1 MAGENPCIEAMTKAA
16 KAAGIEL
23 TVDDMEAI
31 STGTMRT
38 LRRELGRLNAA
49 RAGAAG
55 DVTADA
61 LVRMRDRVLAT
72 LTHDA
77 LLAKRRIALAVERNL
92 ANRATIDAH
101 PDGPARGLLSLL
113 IKDKADRGRTLSV
126 EDRARAIGRAANAQ
140 LVDSFERVAP
150 GWLGLQDQPGA
161 SSAMVRAMFGEDLSR
176 WADLSPELR
185 AELRAGA
192 DAWRAVTDNL
202 RERFNLAGGDIGRL
216 MNWALPMSHSAE
228 RVRLRGVDEWV
239 ADVLPLLDRSQYL
252 NVDGSPM
259 STAQVKELLYA
270 AHDTISTGGVVDAP
284 RFGPGMIAKRHAD
297 PRVLFF
303 KDADSWLRYHERYSD
318 RTVAGIMAGHIDG
331 LARDIALVEVLG
343 PNPHNAYKQMRATLE
358 AGGATG
364 RELTYVDNVFAHLT
378 GEAARVEWQSLAR
391 FAQNVRNVQVAAKLG
406 GAVLSSVTDFAS
418 ALVTGHFNRLPFMQ
432 HIRNTIT
439 ALNSLSVDDVRLA
452 QRAGLGLDAMIG
464 EINRWTDETMGGGW
478 TGKTA
483 SAVIRASGLQALTEA
498 NRRAFSVTMM
508 SALGDLSRKPWAAL
522 EAADV
527 ARLEGYGFTAGDWTA
542 LSRVALEDWGGGN
555 STMLT
560 PTAIGRLTDDA
571 LGATGAAAARMRNE
585 LVSKTLGMIL
595 SEESYAIVTP
605 GVRERAFMIGGLKKG
620 TPAGELARSVWLF
633 KSFPVAVI
641 AKHWMRGWGRP
652 TAGGR
657 AAYLASY
664 FVGSTVLGA
673 VALQFKDVAKGREP
687 REMDT
692 RAFWSAAFLQ
702 GGGAGIFG
710 DFLFSDQS
718 RFGRSVVE
726 TAVGPIGSLVGDVYD
741 LTLGNMHEAARGE
754 PTDAGAEA
762 LRFVQ
767 ANTPGMSL
775 WYARTALDHLIF
787 HELQEYM
794 SPGYLAR
801 MKRRVKEE
809 TGQGF
814 WWTPGR

>member
-1 MAGENPCIEAMTKAA
+1 MAENPCIDAMTKAA

-31 STGTMRT
+31 STKTMRT
-38 LRRELGRLNAA
+38 LRRELGRLNEA
-49 RAGAAG
+49 RTGAAG
-55 DVTADA
+55 DVSADA

-101 PDGPARGLLSLL
+101 PDGSARGLLSLL
-113 IKDKADRGRTLSV
+113 IKDRSDHGRTLSV
-126 EDRARAIGRAANAQ
+126 EDRARAIGRSAYAQ
-140 LVDSFERVAP
+140 LVENFERMAP
-150 GWLGLQDQPGA
+150 RWLGLQDQPA
-161 SSAMVRAMFGEDLSR
+161 AAAAMVRAMFNEDLSR
-176 WADLSPELR
+176 FADLSPALR
-185 AELRAGA
+185 AELKAGA
-192 DAWRAVTDNL
+192 DAWRAVTDGL
-202 RERFNLAGGDIGRL
+202 RERFNIAGGDIGRL
-216 MNWALPMSHSAE
+216 INWALPMSHSAE
-228 RVRLRGVDEWV
+228 RVRLRGAAEWV
-239 ADVLPLLDRSQYL
+239 SDVLPLLDRSQYL
-252 NVDGSPM
+252 NVDGSAM
-259 STAQVKELLYA
+259 STSQVKELLYA
-270 AHDTISTGGVVDAP
+270 AHDTISTGGIVDAP

-297 PRVLFF
+297 PRTLFF
-303 KDADSWLRYHERYSD
+303 KDADSWLRYHGRYSD
-318 RTVAGIMAGHIDG
+318 RTVAGIMAGHIDS

-391 FAQNVRNVQVAAKLG
+391 FAQNVRSLQVAAKLG
-406 GAVLSSVTDFAS
+406 GAVLSSVTDFATT
-418 ALVTGHFNRLPFMQ
+418 LVTSHFNNIPALR
-432 HIRNTIT
+432 HVRNMIT
-439 ALNSLSVDDVRLA
+439 AFNPTSADDVRLA
-452 QRAGLGLDAMIG
+452 QRAGLGLDTLIG
-464 EINRWTDETMGGGW
+464 EINRWTDETLGGGW

-483 SAVIRASGLQALTEA
+483 SAVIRASGLQAMTEA

-508 SALGDLSRKPWAAL
+508 SALGDLARKPWATL

-527 ARLEGYGFTAGDWTA
+527 ARLESYGFNAGDWA
-542 LSRVALEDWGGGN
+542 LLSRVALEDWGGGN
-555 STMLT
+555 RTMLT
-560 PTAIGRLTDDA
+560 PAAIGRLTDDA
-571 LGATGAAAARMRNE
+571 LGATGAAATRMRNE
-585 LVSKTLGMIL
+585 LVTKTLGMIL

-605 GVRERAFMIGGLKKG
+605 GVRERAFMLGGLKKG
-620 TPAGELARSVWLF
+620 TAAGEIARSVWLF

-641 AKHWMRGWGRP
+641 AKHWFRGRGRP

-657 AAYLASY
+657 AAYLAS
-664 FVGSTVLGA
+664 FVVGTTLLGA
-673 VALQFKDVAKGREP
+673 VAQQLKEIAKGREP
-687 REMDT
+687 RDMTEPK
-692 RAFWSAAFLQ
+692 FWIAALLQ

-726 TAVGPIGSLVGDVYD
+726 TAVGPIGSLAGDVYD
-741 LTLGNMHEAARGE
+741 LTLGNVHQAARGQ

-762 LRFVQ
+762 VRFVQ

-775 WYARTALDHLIF
+775 WYTRAALDHLIF
-787 HELQEYM
+787 HQVQEYM
-794 SPGYLAR
+794 SPGYLGR
-801 MKRRVKEE
+801 MKRRVKED

-814 WWTPGR
+814 WWEPGR